1 MCLRNFE
8 NQLKIT
14 LMKKIIFCS
23 LVLACFTACKD
34 EPKQKQANEALK
46 AEAQAFL
53 DDYTAT
59 YVKLYYDSSLAE
71 WDANTHIVAGDS
83 TNAQNVQKANEAF
96 AKFTGS
102 TDVIE
107 KTKKFLEQKDELDTV
122 QVRQLKT
129 ILYSAANN
137 PETVSDLVKQ
147 RITAENAQNELLFG
161 YDFKVNGTSVSTG
174 DMDEVLRA
182 STNENER
189 LKHWEAS
196 KEVGKTLKD
205 GLDNLRNLRNETV
218 GALGYDDY
226 FSYQVSN
233 YDMTRQEML
242 DEMNK
247 MVREVWPLYRE
258 LHTWARYELAKKYN
272 AKEVPEYIPAHWL
285 PNRWGQDWSG
295 LVSVEGL
302 DIDGVLKDKEPEW
315 IVKEG
320 ENFYK
325 SIGFEA
331 LPASFYEKSSMYPLP
346 KDAAY
351 KKNNHAS
358 AWHMNLENDLRCLMS
373 VEANAEYYETVHHEL
388 GHIYYYQAYTNPNV
402 PPLLRGG
409 ANRGF
414 HEAIGSLL
422 GLAAMQKPFLV
433 EKGLVDPNTKIDETQ
448 NLLKEALNY
457 VVFLP
462 FSAGVMTEFENSLY
476 AEGLPKEQFNQKWW
490 ELAKKYQGMV
500 PPSERGEEFADA
512 TSKTHINNDAAQ
524 YYDYAISYIL
534 LFQIHDHIAK
544 NILKQD
550 PHATNYYGNKDVGNF
565 LKEILQTGANNDW
578 RQLLQESVGSS
589 LSAKPMLEYFEPLMP
604 YLKEQNKGRKYTL
617 PEKL

>member
-1 MCLRNFE
+1 
-8 NQLKIT
+8 
-14 LMKKIIFCS
+14 MKKILLLSFTLIFFS
-23 LVLACFTACKD
+23 ACK
-34 EPKQKQANEALK
+34 EETKNEASNDAIK
-46 AEAQAFL
+46 AEAQTFL
-53 DDYTAT
+53 DEYSKT

-71 WDANTHIVAGDS
+71 WDSNTHIVVGDT
-83 TNAQNVQKANEAF
+83 TNAYNVQKANEAF

-107 KTKKFLEQKDELDTV
+107 KTKKFLEDKDKLDIV
-122 QVRQLKT
+122 QVRQLNT
-129 ILYSAANN
+129 ILYTAANN
-137 PETVSDLVKQ
+137 PETVSDLVKK
-147 RITAENAQNELLFG
+147 RIAAENAQSEMLFG
-161 YDFKVNGTSVSTG
+161 YDFKVDGKSVSTG
-174 DMDEVLRA
+174 DIDEVLRT
-182 STNENER
+182 SNNEKER
-189 LKHWEAS
+189 LKNWESS

-205 GLDNLRNLRNETV
+205 GLENLRNLRNETV

-226 FSYQVSN
+226 FSYQVSD
-233 YDMTRQEML
+233 YGMTRQEML

-247 MVREVWPLYRE
+247 MVKEVWPLYRE

-272 AKEVPEYIPAHWL
+272 AKEVPDYIPAHWL
-285 PNRWGQDWSG
+285 PNRWGQDWSA
-295 LVSVEGL
+295 LVNVEGL
-302 DIDGVLKDKEPEW
+302 DIDAALKDKEPEW

-325 SIGFEA
+325 SIGFNA

-358 AWHMNLENDLRCLMS
+358 AWHMDLENDLRCLMS
-373 VEANAEYYETVHHEL
+373 VEPTAEYYETIHHEL

-414 HEAIGSLL
+414 HEAIGSMM
-422 GLAAMQKPFLV
+422 GLAAMQKPFLAQ
-433 EKGLVDPNTKIDETQ
+433 KGLVDANVQIDETQ

-462 FSAGVMTEFENSLY
+462 FSAGVMTEFENALY
-476 AEGLPKEQFNQKWW
+476 AENLPKDQFNKKWW
-490 ELAKKYQGMV
+490 ELSKKYQGMV
-500 PPSERGEEFADA
+500 PPTERGEEFNDA
-512 TSKTHINNDAAQ
+512 ASKTHINNDAAQ

-550 PHATNYYGNKDVGNF
+550 PHATNYFGSKEVGNF
-565 LKEILQTGANNDW
+565 LKGMLKTGANNDW
-578 RQLLQESVGSS
+578 RELLKESVGSGM
-589 LSAKPMLEYFEPLMP
+589 SAKPMLDYFEPLMA
-604 YLKEQNKGRKYTL
+604 YLKEQNKGRTYTL
-617 PEKL
+617 PENF